1 MTIIFLYSNL
11 QPFLLGIINCLLSV
25 NKNLIVKIIYFDSTN
40 KLFLNQFNGNSR
52 IVLVNKKDI
61 KKGEI
66 FEILFSNKPNIIYL
80 SGWMDFDYIKAT
92 VKYRHFNKKVKTVI
106 GIDDF
111 WINSIRQIFGS
122 YLYKIL
128 LKKHIDFMWVAGS
141 PQYHYARKFGYSD
154 SSILQSLLPGNSSV
168 FNQKA
173 LFNKRLVFVGRNV
186 KEKNLTFL
194 LKVYSNMS
202 FDFKVKWPL
211 HLYGIEINKSFEN
224 FELNNIFFHGQCDQV
239 KLSTELNKGGV
250 LVLPSISE
258 KWGVV
263 VHELASIGYP
273 LLLSEACGSVF
284 DLLIEGFNGF
294 KFNPTSESSL
304 INVFNVID
312 NLDDDDLEN
321 FSNSSIRISSKYSA
335 EFAAYSLLSIL

>member
-186 KEKNLTFL
+186 KEK
-194 LKVYSNMS
+194 K
-202 FDFKVKWPL
+202 
-211 HLYGIEINKSFEN
+211 KSRQ
-224 FELNNIFFHGQCDQV
+224 FFA
-239 KLSTELNKGGV
+239 N
-250 LVLPSISE
+250 
-258 KWGVV
+258 
-263 VHELASIGYP
+263 
-273 LLLSEACGSVF
+273 
-284 DLLIEGFNGF
+284 
-294 KFNPTSESSL
+294 
-304 INVFNVID
+304 
-312 NLDDDDLEN
+312 
-321 FSNSSIRISSKYSA
+321 
-335 EFAAYSLLSIL
+335 